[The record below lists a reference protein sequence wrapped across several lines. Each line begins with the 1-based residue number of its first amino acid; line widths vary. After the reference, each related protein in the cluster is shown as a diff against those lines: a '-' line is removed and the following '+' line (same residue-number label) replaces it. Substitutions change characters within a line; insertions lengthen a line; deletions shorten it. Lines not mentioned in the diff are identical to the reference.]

1 MELVW
6 DLRCQSSL
14 MSHDTG
20 QPSISLDLHP
30 SVEVVVVAHTNGQLV
45 MHSTLDGKVINVI
58 RPPTTRQH
66 HSLTC
71 LRWGKYVYVDL
82 VSCQLKL
89 HIYVSLSVT
98 LPLK

>member
-20 QPSISLDLHP
+20 QPSISLDIHP

-71 LRWGKYVYVDL
+71 LRWEKHFYVDM
-82 VSCQLKL
+82 
-89 HIYVSLSVT
+89 
-98 LPLK
+98 

>member
-1 MELVW
+1 MW
-6 DLRCQSSL
+6 DIRRQSSL

-82 VSCQLKL
+82 VSYYKKLFMFFCLSNNLK
-89 HIYVSLSVT
+89 
-98 LPLK
+98 